1 MLPFPVMYGL
11 LCSPSDLLLSPF
23 PPTVWVRIWGAHGVP
38 SACLALSWALPW
50 NLKPEV
56 SLLAAC
62 PASSSVLPLRAS
74 VCPFAAPSLVPFS
87 HLLSPSARQLPASPP
102 RLSAL
107 APLTLLSLP
116 SGKKLLNWADKAS
129 RLSPAMELMANSTL
143 VCFLVVLWCFLR
155 RGTSH
160 ISDIRSYKEDNMS
173 SWKHFLKICFYYYC
187 VSLPFSNKV
196 ISILKSERLSMLLV
210 LK

>member
-1 MLPFPVMYGL
+1 MLTA
-11 LCSPSDLLLSPF
+11 F
-23 PPTVWVRIWGAHGVP
+23 PPPAWPCRECFPETSNPRSHCWQHVLPLPP
-38 SACLALSWALPW
+38 SFP
-50 NLKPEV
+50 
-56 SLLAAC
+56 
-62 PASSSVLPLRAS
+62 SVLPCA
-74 VCPFAAPSLVPFS
+74 PFTAPSLVPFS
-87 HLLSPSARQLPASPP
+87 HLFSPSARQLPASPP

-116 SGKKLLNWADKAS
+116 SGKKLLNGADKAS
-129 RLSPAMELMANSTL
+129 RLSPAVELMANSTL

-173 SWKHFLKICFYYYC
+173 SWKHFLKVCFYYYC